1 MQGAPKNTIILHW
14 DEYRSEWA
22 ELPWRDWLRFR
33 GLAARETLLAGA
45 NAGDHYFLICMLENA
60 GGLADVIPHRYSLTT
75 DGRLAHGFDGLAE
88 AEREEYH
95 RLKALR
101 WPTLEDTA
109 TYNELGARAFAVNL
123 PPMHTVQAL
132 LRALPGLAG
141 AQHSAACWQFLSAIG
156 ICRPGTR
163 AN

>member
-33 GLAARETLLAGA
+33 GLAARETLL
-45 NAGDHYFLICMLENA
+45 
-60 GGLADVIPHRYSLTT
+60 
-75 DGRLAHGFDGLAE
+75 
-88 AEREEYH
+88 
-95 RLKALR
+95 
-101 WPTLEDTA
+101 
-109 TYNELGARAFAVNL
+109 
-123 PPMHTVQAL
+123 
-132 LRALPGLAG
+132 RALPGLAG